1 MSIVQTSWS
10 AFMAGG
16 LLSIGFVFFS
26 AVNWYWVIR
35 GFLGMRTK
43 SLHPFLGGFLGL
55 LAFLLSDVPGSVRLC
70 WIPLLLDP
78 GSAFLLCCVLYY
90 HFGVRSCLAAC
101 YRTIPGNRLT
111 QRETLLQVLETRFF
125 PYVESLGFV
134 RDKRHEPRIVCF
146 RRRTEIAMQIVAVI
160 QTTRGRPGFSIEFT
174 EAPLS
179 GIDYEWMH
187 LLPEDIFPGISPGY
201 SALLFGLLVP
211 ERGKRLFRPASP
223 WQRLFSKKRVDADG
237 IVQRSLEL
245 FPEII
250 AWWECKAKGTHLIFR
265 QPFPLPAVPKLL
277 RALETRL
284 FPYIESLG
292 FVRDKR
298 HEPRIVCFRRRTET
312 AMQIVAIEQQ
322 TPHESPGFSI
332 EFTEAPLSGID
343 YQWMHIPPEDIS
355 PDTYPSNC
363 ALFFGLLIP
372 ERGKWMFRPASP
384 WQRLISKKR
393 VDADGI
399 VQRSLELFPEII
411 AWWEC
416 KAKGTHLV
424 FFQPF
429 PLPPVPSHAP
439 VFGQP
444 VVPTLLQN
452 IFARNGVWRTGIYG
466 AAAVYTLVGAILG
479 WNLGEKWYGALAVC
493 AIIALGLSRYFFKI
507 FQHIRVWINGGPFR
521 KGELVQVI
529 AGPYAGRIAAVYEEF
544 PSVDEVRIDLG
555 ESEWK
560 ERKDVFSHVQLCR
573 VKPVEPE
580 K

>member
-1 MSIVQTSWS
+1 
-10 AFMAGG
+10 MAGG

-26 AVNWYWVIR
+26 IGNWYCLFS
-35 GFLGMRTK
+35 GK
-43 SLHPFLGGFLGL
+43 SLLPFIGGFLGF
-55 LAFLLSDVPGSVRLC
+55 LAFLLSGVPGAVRLC
-70 WIPLLLDP
+70 WVPLLLDP
-78 GSAFLLCCVLYY
+78 GSAFMVCGGLYY
-90 HFGVRSCLAAC
+90 HFGVSSWLAAC

-146 RRRTEIAMQIVAVI
+146 RRRTEISMQIVAVI
-160 QTTRGRPGFSIEFT
+160 QPPRGRPGYSIEFT
-174 EAPLS
+174 EVPLI
-179 GIDYEWMH
+179 GVDYEWMH
-187 LLPEDIFPGISPGY
+187 LLPEDIFPGILPGY
-201 SALLFGLLVP
+201 SALLFGLLIP

-237 IVQRSLEL
+237 IVQRLLEL

-265 QPFPLPAVPKLL
+265 QSFPLPAVPKLL

-292 FVRDKR
+292 FVRDNR
-298 HEPRIVCFRRRTET
+298 YEPRIVCFRRRTEIV
-312 AMQIVAIEQQ
+312 MQIVAVIQ
-322 TPHESPGFSI
+322 PPRGRRGFSI
-332 EFTEAPLSGID
+332 EFTEVPLSGVD
-343 YQWMHIPPEDIS
+343 YQWMHISPEDIF
-355 PDTYPSNC
+355 PGNF
-363 ALFFGLLIP
+363 ALLRGWLIP
-372 ERGKWMFRPASP
+372 GRGKRLFRPASP
-384 WQRLISKKR
+384 WQRLFSKKR

-399 VQRSLELFPEII
+399 VQRSMELFPEII

-452 IFARNGVWRTGIYG
+452 IFARNGVWVASFFGTAVVFTLVIAIQASGLGEMFGLVVAG
-466 AAAVYTLVGAILG
+466 AAMGAMISWISL
-479 WNLGEKWYGALAVC
+479 
-493 AIIALGLSRYFFKI
+493 KI
-507 FQHIRVWINGGPFR
+507 FRHIRVWINGGPFHR
-521 KGELVQVI
+521 GELVQVI
-529 AGPYAGRIAAVYEEF
+529 AGPYAGRIAAVYDEW
-544 PSVDEVRIDLG
+544 PSVDKVRIDLG

-560 ERKDVFSHVQLCR
+560 ERKDVFPNIQLCR